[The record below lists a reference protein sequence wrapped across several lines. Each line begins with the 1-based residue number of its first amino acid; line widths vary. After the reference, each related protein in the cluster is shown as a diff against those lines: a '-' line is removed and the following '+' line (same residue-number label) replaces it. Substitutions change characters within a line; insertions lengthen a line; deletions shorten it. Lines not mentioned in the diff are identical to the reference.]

1 MSTHAARNRKE
12 NGAICVLTIGGLD
25 PSGGAGL
32 TADARAQAAFG
43 AHCCPVATAVIAQNT
58 RGVFEIEPVS
68 PRILAAQIDR
78 LLEDIAPRAVKIGMV
93 PGLEHARVI
102 AARLRLLRDLP
113 IIIDTVFAPSAG
125 PGFADDA
132 TVRYIA
138 EQWLPLCDIV
148 TPNTIEA
155 ARLCGAPVDDLE
167 SMKRAAGAIAKR
179 FGPRHVLVKGGHL
192 PLNHSALNVAV
203 TTTSDINPTTAATA
217 NDAIKNTQNQSDA
230 LVADALVADA
240 LVADALV
247 ADALVATDILF
258 DGATMTELRANR
270 VAGYGV
276 RGTGCLLASALAAQ
290 RARDVP
296 VEEAARRAK
305 VWLTQQIRTAK
316 AIGGGS
322 RVAFDA

>member
-1 MSTHAARNRKE
+1 MSTHAARSKNE
-12 NGAICVLTIGGLD
+12 DGAICVLTIGGLD

-78 LLEDIAPRAVKIGMV
+78 LLNDIAPRAVKIGMV
-93 PGLEHARVI
+93 PSLAHAEII
-102 AARLRLLRDLP
+102 AERLRSLRDLP
-113 IIIDTVFAPSAG
+113 IIVDTVFAPSVG
-125 PGFADDA
+125 PAFADDA
-132 TVRYIA
+132 TVRCIA
-138 EQWLPLCDIV
+138 EQWLALCDIV
-148 TPNTIEA
+148 TPNTLEA

-167 SMKRAAGAIAKR
+167 NMKRAAIAIFKR

-192 PLNHSALNVAV
+192 PSSDSAFNVAIAS
-203 TTTSDINPTTAATA
+203 TDINPTTATAASATA
-217 NDAIKNTQNQSDA
+217 VTVVGNDAIKNPRGESET
-230 LVADALVADA
+230 
-240 LVADALV
+240 
-247 ADALVATDILF
+247 LVATDILF
-258 DGATMTELRANR
+258 DGVTFTELRANR

-296 VEEAARRAK
+296 AAQAARRAK
-305 VWLTQQIRTAK
+305 TWLTQQILTAK

-322 RVAFDA
+322 RVAFDT